1 MLQKHLLL
9 QTFKVGN
16 IIDKIYAIGQRK
28 RMLAQDANSRWC

>member
-16 IIDKIYAIGQRK
+16 IIDKNYTIDQSKI
-28 RMLAQDANSRWC
+28 MLAQDANSRWC